1 MVEITY
7 QMVLSTLQTV
17 GILVGIIYYIT
28 IMRNTLKA
36 QEEAEKSRQREL
48 ILLRSQ
54 SYSLEYTRA
63 YAETVGMDDWKTVE
77 EFHRKYGRQ
86 ANPEA
91 FAKWLYI
98 RSVYNM
104 AGLLLKE
111 KTVDPDLIFQLY
123 APNAVIGL
131 WERQEPIIREART
144 RFKHPTY
151 WEPFEFLYNE
161 AKKRYP
167 EISEIADIFPSFV
180 EGTEQ

>member
-1 MVEITY
+1 MVAITLSI
-7 QMVLSTLQTV
+7 VLQIVQTT

-28 IMRNTLKA
+28 IMRNTQRTRELSLKA
-36 QEEAEKSRQREL
+36 QEEAERSRQREL

-54 SYSLEYTRA
+54 SYSLEYTNA
-63 YAETVGMDDWKTVE
+63 YAETVGMDDWNTAE
-77 EFHRKYGRQ
+77 EFHKKYGRE

-98 RSVYNM
+98 RSVFNM

-111 KTVDPDLIFQLY
+111 EGVDPDLIFQLY

-131 WERQEPIIREART
+131 WEQQEPLIRET
-144 RFKHPTY
+144 RIRFNHPSY
-151 WEPFEFLYNE
+151 WEAFEFLYKE

-167 EISEIADIFPSFV
+167 EITARRLI
-180 EGTEQ
+180 

>member
-1 MVEITY
+1 MIEITLPI
-7 QMVLSTLQTV
+7 VLQIVQTI

-28 IMRNTLKA
+28 IMRNSIKA
-36 QEEAEKSRQREL
+36 QEEAERSRQREQ

-54 SYSLEYTRA
+54 IYSLEYYRA
-63 YAETVGMDDWKTVE
+63 YTDTVGMDDWETVE
-77 EFHRKYGRQ
+77 EFHRKYGRE

-91 FAKWLYI
+91 FSKWIYV
-98 RSVYNM
+98 RSVFNT

-131 WERQEPIIREART
+131 WEQQEPIIREARM

-161 AKKRYP
+161 AKKRYQ
-167 EISEIADIFPSFV
+167 EIPSFAQANHK
-180 EGTEQ
+180 EP